1 MSGAEQWDDGN
12 YNNGDGCSS
21 TCTVETNYRWVSLGP
36 WNRSAWYL
44 WGDGKREGTETCDD
58 GNLISGDGC
67 SSSCAV
73 ENGYSWTGGSPT
85 TADTWNTVWGDGKKV
100 GSEQC
105 DDGDGS
111 SGDGWSSSCTVEVGF
126 SCSGG
131 SSSTA
136 DTWNPIWGDSKRLG
150 TEGWDDGNVIG
161 GDGCSAGCTVETG
174 WTWSG
179 GSSTTADTCSP
190 IWGDGKKM
198 GSEQCDDGDLVS
210 GDGWSSSCIVE
221 TGYSCSGGS
230 SSTPDTWNPIWG
242 DSKRIGSEGWDDGD
256 LTGGDGCSGSWT
268 VETGW
273 TWSGGSPTTPDT
285 CTEICGDGK
294 RFNSVAT
301 YWDDGNNISGDGW
314 TNGWAIEAG
323 WSWSGGTT
331 TTPDSWSEICGD
343 GIRFNSLAAYCDDGG
358 TSTGDGWD
366 NNCAVE
372 TGWIWSGGSTSVADT
387 CFEICGDG
395 IRFNSIS
402 SYWDDGNTLSG
413 DGCDNGWAIETGW
426 LWSGGT
432 TSTAD
437 GCTEIWGD
445 GIRFNSLTTYWDDG
459 NTNDN
464 DGWSSLWAI
473 ELGWECTG
481 GTTTTQ
487 DAWTEIWGDGMR
499 FSNSDEYWDDGNL
512 VDGDG
517 CNNKCQVEDGWEWG
531 GLLPN
536 PSICSEIK
544 SNIFSEENIL
554 IAIIALAMTLSA
566 GASLMSWSFPFTIWQ
581 IMNLIQLLKYLLLLG
596 IFIPERI
603 DDIIESAGFMSMAV
617 FLPYLMN
624 QCIAR
629 QLLSLANFDEKGT
642 NKVVYEFIDGEF
654 SNVFTNVIIISVLGI
669 IHLLLIPLKNC
680 KKARPISTKLV
691 VLKSVGTGLWNLF
704 NLTVYIRIILQDFQP
719 LTIIA
724 ASKLN
729 KTDFSTDESVL
740 SYALAAGVQVSCVGI
755 FMLGLALWSYYR
767 NNKEIPCTSWFSEFF
782 VNQKN
787 TKMARLYN
795 VLLMSRRLFFSI
807 WIFTFMSMSKFS
819 YVLILVLYQISHLV
833 LISIIRPFN
842 NVKDNIVELIWEAIF
857 TPMLFG
863 LLHFNVKDKWDNTIT
878 SVYSGMIFF
887 GCALI
892 WLVWFSKIVVCS
904 M

>member
-21 TCTVETNYRWVSLGP
+21 TCTVETNYSWVALGP

-44 WGDGKREGTETCDD
+44 CGNGKREGNEACDD
-58 GNLISGDGC
+58 GDLTSGDGC
-67 SSSCAV
+67 SSSCTV
-73 ENGYSWTGGSPT
+73 ENGYSWIGGNPT
-85 TADTWNTVWGDGKKV
+85 TADTWDTVWGDGKKV

-105 DDGDGS
+105 DDANGS
-111 SGDGWSSSCTVEVGF
+111 SGDGWSSSCTVEIGF

-136 DTWNPIWGDSKRLG
+136 DTW
-150 TEGWDDGNVIG
+150 T
-161 GDGCSAGCTVETG
+161 
-174 WTWSG
+174 
-179 GSSTTADTCSP
+179 
-190 IWGDGKKM
+190 
-198 GSEQCDDGDLVS
+198 
-210 GDGWSSSCIVE
+210 
-221 TGYSCSGGS
+221 
-230 SSTPDTWNPIWG
+230 PIWG

-256 LTGGDGCSGSWT
+256 LTGGDGCSGGWT

-273 TWSGGSPTTPDT
+273 TWSGGNPTTPDT
-285 CTEICGDGK
+285 CSEICGDGK

-301 YWDDGNNISGDGW
+301 YWDDGDTTSGDGW

-358 TSTGDGWD
+358 TATGDGWD

-372 TGWIWSGGSTSVADT
+372 TGWIWSGGSTSVSDT

-395 IRFNSIS
+395 IRFNSLS
-402 SYWDDGNTLSG
+402 SYWDDGNTLSN
-413 DGCDNGWAIETGW
+413 DGWDNSWAIETGW

-432 TSTAD
+432 TSSAD
-437 GCTEIWGD
+437 SCTEIWGD

-464 DGWSSLWAI
+464 DGWSNLWAI

-499 FSNSDEYWDDGNL
+499 FSNSEEYWDDGNL
-512 VDGDG
+512 IDGDG

-531 GLLPN
+531 GPLPN

-544 SNIFSEENIL
+544 LSIFSEENIL

-603 DDIIESAGFMSMAV
+603 DDIIESAGFMSMGV

-624 QCIAR
+624 QCIVR
-629 QLLSLANFDEKGT
+629 QLLILVNFNEGKEANKF
-642 NKVVYEFIDGEF
+642 VYEFLDGNF
-654 SNVFTNVIIISVLGI
+654 SSAITDVIILSILGI

-680 KKARPISTKLV
+680 KKARPISTKLIV
-691 VLKSVGTGLWNLF
+691 MKWIGTGLWNLF

-719 LTIIA
+719 LTITA
-724 ASKLN
+724 ASELN

-740 SYALAAGVQVSCVGI
+740 FYALAVGIQVSCILI
-755 FMLGLALWSYYR
+755 FILGLALWSYYR
-767 NNKEIPCTSWFSEFF
+767 NSKEIPCTSWFSEFF

-795 VLLMSRRLFFSI
+795 LLLMSRRLFFSI
-807 WIFTFMSMSKFS
+807 WIFTFMGMSKFS
-819 YVLILVLYQISHLV
+819 YVLILVLYQISHATLV
-833 LISIIRPFN
+833 LIIRPFN
-842 NVKDNIVELIWEAIF
+842 NVKDNIVELIWEATF
-857 TPMLFG
+857 TPMLLG
-863 LLHFNVKDKWDNTIT
+863 LVYFNTKDKWDYTIT
-878 SVYSGMIFF
+878 SVYAGMIFF
-887 GCALI
+887 GCASI
-892 WLVWFSKIVVCS
+892 WLVCFSKIVVCS
-904 M
+904 

>member
-21 TCTVETNYRWVSLGP
+21 TCTVETNYSWVALGP

-44 WGDGKREGTETCDD
+44 CGNGKREGNEACDD
-58 GNLISGDGC
+58 GDLTSGDGC
-67 SSSCAV
+67 SSSCTV
-73 ENGYSWTGGSPT
+73 ENGYSWTGGNPT

-105 DDGDGS
+105 DDANGS
-111 SGDGWSSSCTVEVGF
+111 SGDGWSSSCTVEIGF

-131 SSSTA
+131 SSSAA
-136 DTWNPIWGDSKRLG
+136 DTW
-150 TEGWDDGNVIG
+150 T
-161 GDGCSAGCTVETG
+161 
-174 WTWSG
+174 
-179 GSSTTADTCSP
+179 
-190 IWGDGKKM
+190 
-198 GSEQCDDGDLVS
+198 
-210 GDGWSSSCIVE
+210 
-221 TGYSCSGGS
+221 
-230 SSTPDTWNPIWG
+230 PIWG

-273 TWSGGSPTTPDT
+273 TWSGGNPTTPDT

-358 TSTGDGWD
+358 TATGDGWD
-366 NNCAVE
+366 NNCVVE

-395 IRFNSIS
+395 IRFNSLS

-432 TSTAD
+432 TSAAD

-464 DGWSSLWAI
+464 DGWSSLWVI
-473 ELGWECTG
+473 ETGWECTG

-499 FSNSDEYWDDGNL
+499 FSNSEEYWDDGNL
-512 VDGDG
+512 IDGDG
-517 CNNKCQVEDGWEWG
+517 CNNKCQVEDGWKWG

-624 QCIAR
+624 QCIVR
-629 QLLSLANFDEKGT
+629 QLLILVNFNEGKEANKF
-642 NKVVYEFIDGEF
+642 VYEFLDGNF
-654 SNVFTNVIIISVLGI
+654 SNAITDVIILSILGI

-680 KKARPISTKLV
+680 KKARPISTKLIV
-691 VLKSVGTGLWNLF
+691 MKWIGTGLWNLF

-719 LTIIA
+719 LTITA
-724 ASKLN
+724 ASELN

-740 SYALAAGVQVSCVGI
+740 FYALAVGIQVSCILI
-755 FMLGLALWSYYR
+755 FILGLALWSYYR
-767 NNKEIPCTSWFSEFF
+767 NSKEIPCTSWFSEFF

-795 VLLMSRRLFFSI
+795 LLLMSRRLFFSI
-807 WIFTFMSMSKFS
+807 WIFTFMGMSKFS
-819 YVLILVLYQISHLV
+819 YVLILVLYQISHATLV
-833 LISIIRPFN
+833 LIIRPFN
-842 NVKDNIVELIWEAIF
+842 NVKDNIVELIWEATF
-857 TPMLFG
+857 TPMLLG
-863 LLHFNVKDKWDNTIT
+863 LVYFNTKDKWDYTIT
-878 SVYSGMIFF
+878 SVYAGMIFF
-887 GCALI
+887 GCASI
-892 WLVWFSKIVVCS
+892 WLVCFSKIVVCS
-904 M
+904 